1 MPDWSAGYVADI
13 AYTYGSYAELNP
25 RRIRLAFLM
34 AGLLP
39 PEIGVACELGFGQG
53 MSVNIHA
60 AASTTTWYGTD
71 FNPAQASFARELA
84 AASGAD
90 AHLYDQSFEQFC
102 SRTDLPDFDYIALH
116 GIFSWISDENRAIVV
131 DFIRR
136 KLKVGGV
143 LYISYNTQ
151 PGWAAMAPLR
161 DLMAEHANVMAAPG
175 TGSTARVEQSL
186 TFVERLLAT
195 EPRYLR
201 ANPMVK
207 ARFDKSRGQDPAY
220 LAHEFFNRDWLPVTF
235 SQMARWLEPAKVD
248 FACSAHYLEH
258 LDFINLS
265 AEQRKLV
272 AEIGDPVF
280 AQTARDVI
288 VNQAFRRDYW
298 VRGARKLDPIALDE
312 HTLQCRV
319 MLLTNREAVP
329 LKATGAL
336 GEVTLN
342 EEVYAPLL
350 DRMAGHE
357 ALSIG
362 DLMAY
367 GNTIKL
373 SRSKVLQAIFV
384 LVGVGVVGMLQD
396 QDTIDRVAPRA
407 QKLNLHLCALARASS
422 QVQHLAVPATGGQLK
437 VERFHQLF
445 ILARSMGGRGPQDWA
460 TYAMSVLN
468 RMGQRL
474 TTDGKPIE
482 SDADQMQDLL
492 TRATVFRDKI
502 LPILVKLGVV
512 A

>member
-1 MPDWSAGYVADI
+1 MPDWTAGYVADI
-13 AYTYGSYAELNP
+13 GYTYGTYAELNP
-25 RRIRLAFLM
+25 QRIRLAFLM
-34 AGLLP
+34 AGLVP
-39 PEIGVACELGFGQG
+39 PETGTACELGFGQG

-71 FNPAQASFARELA
+71 FNPSQAGFARELA
-84 AASGAD
+84 VASGAA

-161 DLMAEHANVMAAPG
+161 DLMAEHANVMGAPG
-175 TGSTARVEQSL
+175 AGSSARVEQSL
-186 TFVERLLAT
+186 AFVERLLAT

-201 ANPMVK
+201 ANPLAK
-207 ARFDKSRGQDPAY
+207 ARFEKSRSQDPAY

-235 SQMARWLEPAKVD
+235 SQLARWLEPAKLN
-248 FACSAHYLEH
+248 FACSANYLDH
-258 LDFINLS
+258 LDFINLT
-265 AEQRKLV
+265 AEQRQLM
-272 AEIGDPVF
+272 ADIGDPVF
-280 AQTARDVI
+280 AQTTRDVI
-288 VNQAFRRDYW
+288 VNQSFRRDYW
-298 VRGARKLDPIALDE
+298 VRGARKLDTIALDE
-312 HTLQCRV
+312 QIFQCRV

-329 LKATGAL
+329 LKATGTL
-336 GEVTLN
+336 GEVSLN
-342 EEVYAPLL
+342 EEVYGPLL

-367 GNTIKL
+367 GNTVKL
-373 SRSKVLQAIFV
+373 SRSKVLQAVFV
-384 LVGVGVVGMLQD
+384 LVGIGVVGMLQD
-396 QDTIDRVAPRA
+396 QHTIDRATPQA
-407 QKLNLHLCALARASS
+407 QKLNLHLCALARGGS
-422 QVQHLAVPATGGQLK
+422 QVQHLAVPATGGPLK
-437 VERFHQLF
+437 VDRFHQLF
-445 ILARSMGGRGPQDWA
+445 ILARSMGSRDAQDWA
-460 TYAMSVLN
+460 AYAMSVLS

-474 TTDGKPIE
+474 MVDGKPME
-482 SDADQMQDLL
+482 SDTEQLQDLL
-492 TRATVFRDKI
+492 NRATVFRDKI